1 MRHLRRTKC
10 EAIGLLA
17 TIIVVVLQGLSFAAE
32 PAAQVRERLAAGEF
46 GPALS
51 IAHAVGDPA
60 ARDPLL
66 GEIAAA
72 QAEAG
77 GRRAALDTVA
87 EISSDLARKAA
98 LGSMAAS
105 GDQGSVQS
113 TQGSEQKRGARGG

>member
-10 EAIGLLA
+10 LTIGLLA
-17 TIIVVVLQGLSFAAE
+17 AIVVAVLQGLPFAAE

-51 IAHAVGDPA
+51 IARVVTDST
-60 ARDPLL
+60 ARDQLL

-77 GRRAALDTVA
+77 GRRAVFDTA
-87 EISSDLARKAA
+87 PDISNDLARKAA
-98 LGSMAAS
+98 
-105 GDQGSVQS
+105 
-113 TQGSEQKRGARGG
+113 RG